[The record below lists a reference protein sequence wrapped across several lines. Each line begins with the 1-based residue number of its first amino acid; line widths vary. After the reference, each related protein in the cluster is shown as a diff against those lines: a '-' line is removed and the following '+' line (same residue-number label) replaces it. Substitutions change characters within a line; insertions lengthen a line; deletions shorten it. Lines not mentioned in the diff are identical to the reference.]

1 LAVDPD
7 VYLIGARSES
17 TRAQIVD
24 VVTAIDSKV
33 RARVGGAGV
42 NGLVGFPYDP
52 VTDPGHSDG
61 RRPLGESCVPKLNQR
76 AERSPA
82 AASEASARDEALA
95 LALVSAPKSQLAL
108 PSVSR
113 LALQPALPSLLELES
128 EAPLQ
133 WA

>member
-24 VVTAIDSKV
+24 VLTAIDSKV

-61 RRPLGESCVPKLNQR
+61 RRRLGESCVPKLNQR

-82 AASEASARDEALA
+82 AVSE
-95 LALVSAPKSQLAL
+95 ALVSGAVAGSDEAVEL
-108 PSVSR
+108 VSE
-113 LALQPALPSLLELES
+113 LELAS
-128 EAPLQ
+128 V
-133 WA
+133 WAWE